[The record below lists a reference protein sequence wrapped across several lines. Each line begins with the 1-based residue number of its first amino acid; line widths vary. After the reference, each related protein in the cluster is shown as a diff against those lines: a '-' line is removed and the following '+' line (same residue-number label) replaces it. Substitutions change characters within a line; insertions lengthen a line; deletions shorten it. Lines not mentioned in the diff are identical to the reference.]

1 MLIRPSLNCLIDS
14 PTLQWQHLPALPR
27 SLHALFVFLFHLRH
41 VCYNFFGS
49 FWTVRTQVLMEGN
62 PEKLCL
68 FGLKKVAADILILW
82 WMVELLGEELNL
94 WFQINVSDISC
105 IELILVSTEDLVI
118 LLWSCPEKPYLAIRS
133 LLATRFP
140 QQTVVLYKGSKTLLL
155 NETYPLFPLRCCHLG
170 INFGLIERVGFDTA
184 R

>member
-1 MLIRPSLNCLIDS
+1 MYATTFLVLFGLC
-14 PTLQWQHLPALPR
+14 ALRCWWRATRR
-27 SLHALFVFLFHLRH
+27 SYA
-41 VCYNFFGS
+41 
-49 FWTVRTQVLMEGN
+49 
-62 PEKLCL
+62 L

-82 WMVELLGEELNL
+82 WMAELLGEELIL

-133 LLATRFP
+133 LLATRYP

-155 NETYPLFPLRCCHLG
+155 NETYPLFFLG
-170 INFGLIERVGFDTA
+170 VAIWGLTLDTLKGLDLILLGS
-184 R
+184 RFKIIYCN